1 MVREWYNG
9 PKSDCDYFTEISKR
23 NDNRQVVPLLV
34 NIPVLCE
41 QCQGYYWSY
50 NLDVHYKQI
59 HVVFQCPEQIS
70 QEEKV
75 FIIFTKK
82 L

>member
-1 MVREWYNG
+1 
-9 PKSDCDYFTEISKR
+9 
-23 NDNRQVVPLLV
+23 V

-70 QEEKV
+70 QKEKV